1 MDEKEIR
8 AWTGAK
14 EDQHKH
20 VLGQMRV
27 QEVDGG
33 ARLVIL
39 EVYRNAV
46 DLEAESPAEVDICNI
61 VYGKSFIRCNAEGC
75 EYVGVWHLRNDT
87 IRALGK
93 KKEAKVYAPE

>member
-1 MDEKEIR
+1 MEQNEIR
-8 AWTGAK
+8 AWTGPK
-14 EDQHKH
+14 EDSHKH

-33 ARLVIL
+33 RLVIL

-61 VYGKSFIRCNAEGC
+61 VHGKSFIRCNVDGC
-75 EYVGVWHLRNDT
+75 EYVGIWHMRNDT
-87 IRALGK
+87 IRAL
-93 KKEAKVYAPE
+93 AKRKPAVIYAPE

>member
-1 MDEKEIR
+1 MNNDEIR
-8 AWTGAK
+8 AWTGTKGDKHA
-14 EDQHKH
+14 H

-27 QEVDGG
+27 QEADGG
-33 ARLVIL
+33 ERLVIL

-75 EYVGVWHLRNDT
+75 EYVGIWHLRNDT
-87 IRALGK
+87 MRALGK
-93 KKEAKVYAPE
+93 KKSAVVYVPE

>member
-1 MDEKEIR
+1 MDQNEIR

-14 EDQHKH
+14 EDKHTH
-20 VLGQMRV
+20 VLGQMRA

-61 VYGKSFIRCNAEGC
+61 VHGKSFVRCNVDGC
-75 EYVGVWHLRNDT
+75 EYVGVWHMRNDVM
-87 IRALGK
+87 RALGRK
-93 KKEAKVYAPE
+93 KISAYVAE

>member
-1 MDEKEIR
+1 MDKSEIR
-8 AWTGAK
+8 AWTGEKAD
-14 EDQHKH
+14 EHKH

-27 QEVDGG
+27 QELEGG
-33 ARLVIL
+33 GSLIIL

-87 IRALGK
+87 VRALGK
-93 KKEAKVYAPE
+93 KKISMYAAE

>member
-1 MDEKEIR
+1 MDGNEIR

-14 EDQHKH
+14 EDDHRH

-39 EVYRNAV
+39 DVYRNAV

-61 VYGKSFIRCNAEGC
+61 VYGKSFIRCNVDGC
-75 EYVGVWHLRNDT
+75 EYVGVWHNRNDT
-87 IRALGK
+87 VRALGK
-93 KKEAKVYAPE
+93 KKLSTYAAE